1 MKISTSLAILSVVAA
16 SSSAFGLHGAGA
28 KNLVRS
34 STRAVG
40 GAFQKNPAMVQP
52 VDIQGNRISSSVV
65 STLQSIINHQYNLE
79 TSRRIYIDRLIDDG
93 MKKLSCCGV
102 F

>member
-65 STLQSIINHQYNLE
+65 STLLYCTVQINHQYNFLDIAE
-79 TSRRIYIDRLIDDG
+79 YISIVNSRRRYE
-93 MKKLSCCGV
+93 KA
-102 F
+102 

>member
-16 SSSAFGLHGAGA
+16 SSSAFGLNGGA

-34 STRAVG
+34 STRAV

-65 STLQSIINHQYNLE
+65 STVCTI
-79 TSRRIYIDRLIDDG
+79 T
-93 MKKLSCCGV
+93 
-102 F
+102 

>member
-65 STLQSIINHQYNLE
+65 STLYCTMYNHHYNLE
-79 TSRRIYIDRLIDDG
+79 RSIDG

>member
-16 SSSAFGLHGAGA
+16 SSSAFGLNGGA

-40 GAFQKNPAMVQP
+40 GAFQKNNANMVQP
-52 VDIQGNRISSSVV
+52 VDIQGNRITV
-65 STLQSIINHQYNLE
+65 SLLY
-79 TSRRIYIDRLIDDG
+79 
-93 MKKLSCCGV
+93 
-102 F
+102 

>member
-65 STLQSIINHQYNLE
+65 STLYCTVQINHQYNLE
-79 TSRRIYIDRLIDDG
+79 TSSNIYR
-93 MKKLSCCGV
+93 S
-102 F
+102 FNR